1 MFGIVSIN
9 FASRALRTIHGPSK
23 VLDPKLHLLSLCV
36 IVHFY
41 FGLLLQKLQHPLAKI
56 VLQKCFFYYI
66 FMNIDKDKDFFPL

>member
-9 FASRALRTIHGPSK
+9 FASQALRTIHGPSK
-23 VLDPKLHLLSLCV
+23 VLDSKLHLLSLCV
-36 IVHFY
+36 IHF
-41 FGLLLQKLQHPLAKI
+41 FGLHIQKLQHPLAKI